1 METYPI
7 IIDGALAGKLTV
19 DRQGPRTAF
28 DAECAMRPDL
38 LRISV
43 YGGGREGYLGLLAP
57 EGERLTLH
65 RLFSRSQLRDFP
77 QEIERVERA
86 GLPPEV
92 PDAAAEAGEPEPEA
106 PAEQREPEAVP
117 AQEAS
122 EGVERSKTAMEK
134 EAPKPCPEP
143 ERAAEPDAQER
154 RPETMPESDVQEPC
168 PEPESPP
175 EPDTPK
181 SCPDPE
187 SKPEPQPAD
196 ASAAREQASS
206 PEEEPLDWFAS
217 PDGALVC
224 FDGVHSLIALPL
236 GDERIPAGVPGEQR
250 EIEGREY
257 LVYRTRDGRLEA

>member
-106 PAEQREPEAVP
+106 PAEQREPEAAP

-122 EGVERSKTAMEK
+122 EGVQMSKTAMEK

-196 ASAAREQASS
+196 ARAAREQAST

>member
-92 PDAAAEAGEPEPEA
+92 PDAAAEAGEPEA
-106 PAEQREPEAVP
+106 PAEQRDPEAAP

-122 EGVERSKTAMEK
+122 EGVQMSKTAMEK
-134 EAPKPCPEP
+134 DSAELCP
-143 ERAAEPDAQER
+143 EPDAQER

-181 SCPDPE
+181 SCPEPE

-196 ASAAREQASS
+196 ARAAREQASS

-236 GDERIPAGVPGEQR
+236 GDERIPAGVPGERR

>member
-92 PDAAAEAGEPEPEA
+92 PDAAAEAGEPEA
-106 PAEQREPEAVP
+106 PAEQREPEAAP

-122 EGVERSKTAMEK
+122 EGVQMSKTAMEK

-143 ERAAEPDAQER
+143 ECVAEPDAQER

-168 PEPESPP
+168 PEPESPL
-175 EPDTPK
+175 EPDTSK

-196 ASAAREQASS
+196 ARAAQEQASS

>member
-57 EGERLTLH
+57 EGEHLTLH

-86 GLPPEV
+86 GLPPEI
-92 PDAAAEAGEPEPEA
+92 PDAAAEAGEPEV
-106 PAEQREPEAVP
+106 PAEQREPEAAP

-196 ASAAREQASS
+196 ASAAREQANT

-236 GDERIPAGVPGEQR
+236 GDERIPDRKSV
-250 EIEGREY
+250 
-257 LVYRTRDGRLEA
+257 V

>member
-92 PDAAAEAGEPEPEA
+92 PDAAAEAGEPEV
-106 PAEQREPEAVP
+106 PAEQREPEAAP

-122 EGVERSKTAMEK
+122 EGVQMSKTAMEK

-143 ERAAEPDAQER
+143 ERAAEPD
-154 RPETMPESDVQEPC
+154 VQEPG

-181 SCPDPE
+181 SCPNPE

-196 ASAAREQASS
+196 ASAAREQAST

>member
-92 PDAAAEAGEPEPEA
+92 PDAAAEAGEPEV
-106 PAEQREPEAVP
+106 PAEQREPEAAP

-122 EGVERSKTAMEK
+122 EGVQMSKTAMEK
-134 EAPKPCPEP
+134 EAPEPCPEP
-143 ERAAEPDAQER
+143 ERAAEPD
-154 RPETMPESDVQEPC
+154 VQEPG

-181 SCPDPE
+181 SCPNPE

-196 ASAAREQASS
+196 VRAARDQAST

>member
-57 EGERLTLH
+57 EGEHLTLH

-92 PDAAAEAGEPEPEA
+92 PDAAAEAGEPEV
-106 PAEQREPEAVP
+106 PAEQREPEAAP

-122 EGVERSKTAMEK
+122 EGVQMSKTAMEK
-134 EAPKPCPEP
+134 EAPEPCPEP
-143 ERAAEPDAQER
+143 ERAAEPD
-154 RPETMPESDVQEPC
+154 VQEPG

-181 SCPDPE
+181 SCPNPE

-196 ASAAREQASS
+196 VRAAREQAST

>member
-92 PDAAAEAGEPEPEA
+92 PDAAAEAGEPEA
-106 PAEQREPEAVP
+106 PAEQREPEAAP

-122 EGVERSKTAMEK
+122 EGVQRSKTAMEK
-134 EAPKPCPEP
+134 DSAELCPEP

-154 RPETMPESDVQEPC
+154 SPETMPESDVQEPC

-187 SKPEPQPAD
+187 SKPEPQPAE
-196 ASAAREQASS
+196 ASAAREQANT

-236 GDERIPAGVPGEQR
+236 GDERIPAGVPGERR